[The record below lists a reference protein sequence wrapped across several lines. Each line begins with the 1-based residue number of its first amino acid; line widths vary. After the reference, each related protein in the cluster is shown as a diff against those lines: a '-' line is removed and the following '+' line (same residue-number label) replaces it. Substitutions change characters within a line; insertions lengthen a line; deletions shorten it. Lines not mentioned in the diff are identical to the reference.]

1 MFKDKYREACEDMK
15 LSESFKSGLVNMM
28 KNNTKRA
35 IPKSRLVLATVIGVI
50 LVSSTVVF
58 ATNYATH
65 GQLLKNMFGGAG
77 NQQPTETSLPLATEA
92 TPTPTTEPTATPTEQ
107 PTTAPTD
114 TPTAAPTAVP
124 TATPTPKP
132 TQDPN
137 ARVAPVVKVT
147 AGTNSVT
154 VTWNKIASPDLVGYK
169 VVASKSD
176 STPMYSEN
184 GYYTWITDCNTTS
197 CVIKNGACYNGGD
210 VGKFSGGTPYYFSVT
225 AIYGDE
231 WQKIAG
237 NAVLVTMPGV
247 PVPTPDPSSRVA
259 PVVSAVAGANDITV
273 TWNQI
278 TSPDL
283 VGYKVVASKSDSTPM
298 YSENGYYAWITDANV
313 TSCTITNGDCYNDG
327 DVGKFSGGTAYYFSV
342 TAIYGDEWQKVA
354 GNTIQLTMPGAA
366 APIGT
371 YPAVTGLTVTPE
383 GAGLRV
389 SWTKTTDATNFT
401 YYKVVASINTAS
413 PAYPGNGWYKYF
425 TNPDETSCYIPN
437 IDPYNSGDF
446 VSFASGQAYHFSI
459 TAVYCDGNTFVPGTP
474 VDATMP

>member
-184 GYYTWITDCNTTS
+184 GYYTWITD
-197 CVIKNGACYNGGD
+197 
-210 VGKFSGGTPYYFSVT
+210 
-225 AIYGDE
+225 
-231 WQKIAG
+231 
-237 NAVLVTMPGV
+237 
-247 PVPTPDPSSRVA
+247 
-259 PVVSAVAGANDITV
+259 
-273 TWNQI
+273 
-278 TSPDL
+278 
-283 VGYKVVASKSDSTPM
+283 
-298 YSENGYYAWITDANV
+298 ANV